1 MRVVVI
7 GAGIAGVAT
16 AVQLARDGH
25 EVVVLERR
33 DGVALET
40 SHANAGM
47 LTPSQAPPW
56 NEPGIGRQ
64 ALRFLIESDATLVVT
79 PRVDMPKFL
88 WLARFLYHSTPARHG
103 AHSRSIL
110 ALARHSRDIMDGFAR
125 DFGIAFD
132 RTSTGVVT
140 LIRNVDDLLA
150 ATGVAAG
157 LRALGTPAEIL
168 ERDATLT
175 LEPSLLPIAD
185 AIVGSIYTPEDH
197 SGDVYAF
204 TAALAGAV
212 ERLGVTFRFGV
223 NVTGL
228 ALAGDRIAGVE
239 SSAGRIDGDIF
250 ILAGGSFSGTIARR
264 VGLKLPIYPVQGCS
278 ITYAVPGWQHLPA
291 RPVRDR
297 KLKVAITPLGARIRV
312 TGMAVLD
319 GYRTTIEPRF
329 LDRMRRTIRTI
340 FPTLP
345 ADAPETTWSGL
356 RPMTPDGP
364 PILGPTRIANLF
376 LNTGHGPL
384 GWTLGCGTAA
394 LVADLIAGRRPVIDP
409 TPYLF
414 ARYA

>member
-16 AVQLARDGH
+16 AVRLARDGH
-25 EVVVLERR
+25 AVIVLERR

-40 SHANAGM
+40 SYANGGM

-64 ALRFLIESDATLVVT
+64 ALRFLLESDATLVVT
-79 PRVDMPKFL
+79 PRADLRKFL

-103 AHSRSIL
+103 AHARAIL
-110 ALARHSRDIMDGFAR
+110 ALARHSRDVMDAFAR
-125 DFGIAFD
+125 DFSIAFD
-132 RTSTGVVT
+132 RTSLGVVT
-140 LIRNVDDLLA
+140 LIRNVDDLPA
-150 ATGVAAG
+150 ARSAAG
-157 LRALGTPAEIL
+157 ALRALGTQAEVL
-168 ERDATLT
+168 ERDATLA

-185 AIVGSIYTPEDH
+185 AIVGSIYTAEDH
-197 SGDVYAF
+197 SGDIYAF
-204 TAALAGAV
+204 TTALAGAA

-223 NVTGL
+223 DVNGF
-228 ALAGDRIAGVE
+228 ALEGGRIAAVE
-239 SSAGRIDGDIF
+239 SSIGRVEGGIF
-250 ILAGGSFSGTIARR
+250 VLAGGSFSGTIARSA
-264 VGLKLPIYPVQGCS
+264 GLKLPIYPVQGCS
-278 ITYAVPGWQHLPA
+278 ITYAVAGWQHLPT

-297 KLKVAITPLGARIRV
+297 KLKVAITPLGPRIRV

-319 GYRTTIEPRF
+319 GYCDAIEPRY

-394 LVADLIAGRRPVIDP
+394 LVADLMAGRRPAIDP
-409 TPYLF
+409 APFLL

>member
-25 EVVVLERR
+25 EIIVLDRR

-64 ALRFLIESDATLVVT
+64 ALRFLLESDATLVVT
-79 PRVDMPKFL
+79 PRADLRKFL
-88 WLARFLYHSTPARHG
+88 WLARFLYHSAPARHG
-103 AHSRSIL
+103 AHARSIL
-110 ALARHSRDIMDGFAR
+110 ALARYSRVVMDGLAR
-125 DFGIAFD
+125 EFDIAFE
-132 RTSTGVVT
+132 RTSIGVVT
-140 LIRNVDDLLA
+140 LIRDGNDLPA
-150 ATGVAAG
+150 AKAAADA

-168 ERDATLT
+168 MRDATLA
-175 LEPSLLPIAD
+175 LEPSLLPIAE
-185 AIVGSIYTPEDH
+185 AIVGSIHTPEDH
-197 SGDVYAF
+197 SGDIYAF
-204 TAALAGAV
+204 TTALAAAAR
-212 ERLGVTFRFGV
+212 RLGVTFRFGV
-223 NVTGL
+223 NVNGL
-228 ALAGDRIAGVE
+228 AIAGNRIAAVE
-239 SSAGRIDGDIF
+239 SSAGRVEGDTVVI
-250 ILAGGSFSGTIARR
+250 AAGSFSAMIARGA
-264 VGLKLPIYPVQGCS
+264 GLKLPIYPVQGCS
-278 ITYAVPGWQHLPA
+278 VTYAVPGWRHLPA

-297 KLKVAITPLGARIRV
+297 NLKVAITPLGPRIRV

-319 GYRTTIEPRF
+319 GHRTTIEPRF

-345 ADAPETTWSGL
+345 RDAPETTWSGL

-394 LVADLIAGRRPVIDP
+394 LVADQIAGRRPAIDP
-409 TPYLF
+409 APYLV